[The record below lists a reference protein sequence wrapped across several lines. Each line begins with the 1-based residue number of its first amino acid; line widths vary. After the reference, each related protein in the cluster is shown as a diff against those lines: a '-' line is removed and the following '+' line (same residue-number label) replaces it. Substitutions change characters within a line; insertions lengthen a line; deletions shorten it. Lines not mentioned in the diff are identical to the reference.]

1 MKKDESNKY
10 NDVID
15 AEFISEEGSCKN
27 ETSSIK
33 SEKEMNN
40 LSINPDIDYSS
51 QNFSNMKQ
59 DNQFRS
65 FSWTFSNGA
74 VFTKNKPSIL
84 SFILFIPIFLVIFT
98 FVLLFGLIAF
108 VIFLPKLV
116 VLIKRKG
123 ISGLKM
129 DYKMI
134 KGLFDRF
141 KMK

>member
-10 NDVID
+10 NDIID
-15 AEFISEEGSCKN
+15 AEFVSEEGSSKSIPDSNNSVN
-27 ETSSIK
+27 EI
-33 SEKEMNN
+33 EN

-51 QNFSNMKQ
+51 QNFTNMNQ
-59 DNQFRS
+59 NNQFRS
-65 FSWTFSNGA
+65 FSWTFSKGS
-74 VFTKNKPSIL
+74 VLTKNRPSIL
-84 SFILFIPIFLVIFT
+84 SIILLIPIFLVIFT

-108 VIFLPKLV
+108 VIFLPKLIV
-116 VLIKRKG
+116 IIKRKG